1 MPHGLPEPLAAD
13 HDVSDF
19 RNQHADLV
27 RWLQQ
32 RALAN
37 EQARASR
44 TFVVRVDGRVVGYY
58 ALAAGAVETTG
69 VPGPVRRNMP
79 SPIPAIVLARLA
91 VDDRHQG
98 RRFGANLLSDAL
110 RRSLHVGALIGAR
123 VLLCHAVD
131 ADACSYYLR
140 HGFVR
145 SPAHPLTLMMDLR
158 QAAALA

>member
-1 MPHGLPEPLAAD
+1 MQRLLPEPLSAD

-19 RNQHADLV
+19 RNRHADLV
-27 RWLQQ
+27 QWLGQ

-44 TFVVRVDGRVVGYY
+44 TFVLQFDGRVVGYY
-58 ALAAGAVETTG
+58 ALAAGAIETAHAT
-69 VPGPVRRNMP
+69 GPVRRNMP

-98 RRFGANLLSDAL
+98 RGIGADLLSDAL
-110 RRSLHVGALIGAR
+110 RRCLQAGATIGAR

-131 ADACSYYLR
+131 ADACGFYLR

-145 SPAHPLTLMMDLR
+145 SPVHALTLMMDLR